1 MVIYMKKLALLISFL
16 LLFLLINIDDDTI
29 TVFNEDIEYSNFYE
43 ISFINNLSTNNFL
56 DYFSNSKVIWIKP
69 KMNILYEEKL
79 SKYNKYYF
87 KNVSNYKNIN
97 TFKNEYI
104 DYINSLGYKNEA
116 LKLKTSGIMIERIKV
131 YSNDE
136 ELNYIKNSF
145 IDIKIKNL

>member
-1 MVIYMKKLALLISFL
+1 MKKLALLISFL